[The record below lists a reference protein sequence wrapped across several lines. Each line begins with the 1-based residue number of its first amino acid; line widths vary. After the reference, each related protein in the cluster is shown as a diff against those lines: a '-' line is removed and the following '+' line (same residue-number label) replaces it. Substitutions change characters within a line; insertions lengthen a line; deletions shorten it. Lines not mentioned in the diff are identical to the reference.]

1 MYEYKAFVKKVV
13 DGDTIDV
20 TIDLGFN
27 IQYTERVRLARINA
41 PELSTDAGKLV
52 KTFMVDSLEG
62 KDVTIKTEK
71 NKFDKYGRW
80 IAEVYYN
87 EQSINQLLL
96 DKNMAVPYGK

>member
-27 IQYTERVRLARINA
+27 VQYTERVRLARINA

-62 KDVTIKTEK
+62 KNVTIKTEK

-80 IAEVYYN
+80 IAEIYYN